1 MDQPRRVLVRA
12 VNWLG
17 DAVMTVPALKEL
29 RRLLPE
35 ARIDLVAR
43 APVDALF
50 AHAPYVDRVVR
61 VRRGA
66 RALVALARGELRR
79 ERYDLA
85 LVLPNSFSSALL
97 PFLAGVPLR
106 AGYGGRG
113 RALLLNRRARDRSAG
128 LHQARRYLDLLT
140 LTRLSALDYRDPA
153 YVPAAG
159 LDLSLDLAAIAADVL
174 ARLSIAGRRP
184 LVAMH
189 AGAAFG
195 PAKRWPPARFGALA
209 DALVRERGASVVLV
223 GGPGE
228 EALAA
233 EVAKACRTPLTLA
246 VGRTTVVELVAL
258 LAAADLVVANDSGP
272 MHLAGA
278 LGRPL
283 VAIFGSTDPVAT
295 GPVGPASVVVRE
307 PVPCSPCF
315 ARDCPLG
322 HLACLEGIA
331 VDRVLSAA
339 LARL

>member
-50 AHAPYVDRVVR
+50 AHAPYVDRVIR
-61 VRRGA
+61 LARGA

-85 LVLPNSFSSALL
+85 LVLPNSVSSALL
-97 PFLAGVPLR
+97 PFLAGVRLR
-106 AGYGGRG
+106 VGYGG
-113 RALLLNRRARDRSAG
+113 RALLLNRRVRDRSAG
-128 LHQARRYLDLLT
+128 MHQARRYLDLLT
-140 LTRLSALDYRDPA
+140 LTGLSALDYRDAA
-153 YVPAAG
+153 YVPDARLELA
-159 LDLSLDLAAIAADVL
+159 LDLAATAKDVL
-174 ARLSIAGRRP
+174 ERLSIADRRP
-184 LVAMH
+184 LVAIH

-195 PAKRWPPARFGALA
+195 PAKRWPPARFGELA

-233 EVAKACRTPLTLA
+233 EVAGASRAPLTLA